1 MQLQR
6 FPLLLALPLVIS
18 LSACIF
24 PTQLPDE
31 EPFKDEK
38 LAFIEIGKTTKEE
51 IATAMSDFPMKTDE
65 GEVRVKLTP
74 QKYRGGDWWLYAQTR
89 EELVWVV
96 LAGTDAEVI
105 GDVDYRFLL
114 IKFDNNGI
122 VAGYE
127 LSSSEGYGCN
137 RYGVCVRWPRYT
149 LLAPEDEDRVVKQ
162 FDIPADRCGIYVY
175 GGGPIWLDGHRVG
188 WILDKKQFFFWQLDQ
203 GVHQLASS
211 LSPDFADQR
220 QDVAFSSIEFSCA
233 AGDLYF
239 FELKTKSSGFFTKRY
254 RVWIEIEQPDAVTGR
269 KAIAK
274 RRLTL
279 DYEERMARIPPP
291 PELAPLI
298 AAAFRGD
305 TEEMRSLIE
314 QGADANASDRHG
326 KTALHYAVEHG
337 QTDIMQWLI
346 SNGADANVPDRKG
359 NTALHIASDYGSQ
372 SAVKILL
379 PMIHDLNT
387 GNEWGSTA
395 LHYAAAYGHIEVMQL
410 LISNGADVNQQSTF
424 GRTPLHA
431 AAQFPDT
438 APAKLLL
445 AAGADPDIRDADGLL
460 PIDLAKQRQNERVSR
475 FLNTLTHQN

>member
-51 IATAMSDFPMKTDE
+51 IATAMSDFAIETDE

-74 QKYRGGDWWLYAQTR
+74 QKYRGGDWWLYARTR
-89 EELVWVV
+89 EELAWIV
-96 LAGTDAEVI
+96 LAGMDAEEI

-137 RYGVCVRWPRYT
+137 RSGVCVLMCYLNDACPQGPVYT

-175 GGGPIWLDGHRVG
+175 GKPKSAFPIYLDGHRVG
-188 WILDKKQFFFWQLDQ
+188 LLLNKKQFFFWQLDQ
-203 GVHQLASS
+203 GVHQLDPSG
-211 LSPDFADQR
+211 PDDGNQG
-220 QDVAFSSIEFSCA
+220 SIEFSCA

-239 FELKTKSSGFFTKRY
+239 FELKTKSSGLFTKRY
-254 RVWIEIEQPDAVTGR
+254 RVWKEIEQPDAVTGR

-279 DYEERMARIPPP
+279 NI
-291 PELAPLI
+291 
-298 AAAFRGD
+298 
-305 TEEMRSLIE
+305 TEP
-314 QGADANASDRHG
+314 SD
-326 KTALHYAVEHG
+326 
-337 QTDIMQWLI
+337 
-346 SNGADANVPDRKG
+346 
-359 NTALHIASDYGSQ
+359 
-372 SAVKILL
+372 
-379 PMIHDLNT
+379 
-387 GNEWGSTA
+387 
-395 LHYAAAYGHIEVMQL
+395 
-410 LISNGADVNQQSTF
+410 
-424 GRTPLHA
+424 
-431 AAQFPDT
+431 
-438 APAKLLL
+438 
-445 AAGADPDIRDADGLL
+445 
-460 PIDLAKQRQNERVSR
+460 
-475 FLNTLTHQN
+475 